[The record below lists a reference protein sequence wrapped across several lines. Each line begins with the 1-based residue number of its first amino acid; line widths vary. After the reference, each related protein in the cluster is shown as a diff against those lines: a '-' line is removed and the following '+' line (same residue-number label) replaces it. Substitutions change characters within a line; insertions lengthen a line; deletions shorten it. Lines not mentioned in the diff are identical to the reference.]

1 MIPDNASAPRVC
13 DLHGLQLDTA
23 SLAGDSRIVR
33 HDAIRDTIS
42 ADLPGARTEPERL
55 LAHVL
60 PQLRGRRPRQGLRPD
75 IAART
80 RFGQPPARAARAD
93 RSLVWYDVKT
103 VTPLCRRTRAGP
115 AARSLTPSAVGD
127 DRARE
132 VHRAAQQRCR
142 ELDAEYSPLAGAPAG
157 TRYPSPAEQVERE
170 LRGPVLAAYEDAV
183 GVMDGGQMHG
193 LAVGSWQD
201 CSVEVEA
208 LAGEA
213 ADAMAARHWRLMG
226 SRTQTEARGVFMQH
240 VRRRWSAA
248 FWRSW
253 RALMHA
259 RMPCIGAATSNVLRS
274 RAPAPDEEPIAWA
287 EGRGAAFPQEHAGV
301 DRGGAARDRA

>member
-1 MIPDNASAPRVC
+1 MV
-13 DLHGLQLDTA
+13 
-23 SLAGDSRIVR
+23 SLS
-33 HDAIRDTIS
+33 
-42 ADLPGARTEPERL
+42 
-55 LAHVL
+55 
-60 PQLRGRRPRQGLRPD
+60 
-75 IAART
+75 
-80 RFGQPPARAARAD
+80 PP
-93 RSLVWYDVKT
+93 T
-103 VTPLCRRTRAGP
+103 
-115 AARSLTPSAVGD
+115 
-127 DRARE
+127 
-132 VHRAAQQRCR
+132 H
-142 ELDAEYSPLAGAPAG
+142 
-157 TRYPSPAEQVERE
+157 
-170 LRGPVLAAYEDAV
+170 GPVLAAYEDAV

-259 RMPCIGAATSNVLRS
+259 RLPCIGAASSSVLS
-274 RAPAPDEEPIAWA
+274 TRAPAPDDAPVAWA
-287 EGRGAAFPQEHAGV
+287 EGPGAAFPQAYAGV
-301 DRGGAARDRA
+301 DRGGAARGRA